1 LYIKESIGTGTTPK
15 CFLDKKKAYMC
26 QNPDEVNRIDR
37 IDGIVIKNEILTSAN
52 LFILEIYLIFTYM

>member
-1 LYIKESIGTGTTPK
+1 
-15 CFLDKKKAYMC
+15 MC